1 MDMDTFF
8 ERIRGNLVGL
18 MNEELR
24 DLNVAKVQTTAW
36 IRFKVQV
43 KNGDGNVI
51 RIDTVDKAFNSRIT
65 QVLKGSDLTK
75 L

>member
-1 MDMDTFF
+1 MDTFF